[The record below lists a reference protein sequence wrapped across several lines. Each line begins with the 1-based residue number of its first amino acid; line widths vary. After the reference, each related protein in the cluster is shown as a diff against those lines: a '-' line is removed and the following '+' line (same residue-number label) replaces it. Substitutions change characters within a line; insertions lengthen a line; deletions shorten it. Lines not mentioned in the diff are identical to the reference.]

1 MSKTEQK
8 KKKRKKKHTDDVLSQ
23 ATSLKIAVIEA
34 EIIYLKEP

>member
-1 MSKTEQK
+1 MSKTEQ